1 VPESEGRGAA
11 ARIEAALLA
20 ATRGLTMVAAAAT
33 AAIFAVVF
41 AAVVMRYAVGAPF
54 AFTEELSGLLLAM
67 SVFLMLPLTVAAN
80 LNIRI
85 TLVTERLRGTAARL
99 AWVFGELILLA
110 FFAVFAWEAWKF
122 FGLALRFKEK
132 SEQAQLVLAP
142 WKLAAAALFLLCAL
156 IALWRA
162 LRPPPTSEG
171 APPP

>member
-1 VPESEGRGAA
+1 MPAGEGRGAA
-11 ARIEAALLA
+11 ARVEAALLA
-20 ATRGLTMVAAAAT
+20 ATRGLTVVAAAAT
-33 AAIFAVVF
+33 AAIFVVVF
-41 AAVVMRYAVGAPF
+41 VAVVMRYVAGAPF

-67 SVFLMLPLTVAAN
+67 SVFLVLPLTVAAN

-85 TLVTERLRGTAARL
+85 TLVTERLRGAAARL
-99 AWVFGELILLA
+99 AWVLGELILLA

-142 WKLAAAALFLLCAL
+142 WKLAAAALFLLCAV

-162 LRPPPTSEG
+162 LRPQPTNEG
-171 APPP
+171 PPPP